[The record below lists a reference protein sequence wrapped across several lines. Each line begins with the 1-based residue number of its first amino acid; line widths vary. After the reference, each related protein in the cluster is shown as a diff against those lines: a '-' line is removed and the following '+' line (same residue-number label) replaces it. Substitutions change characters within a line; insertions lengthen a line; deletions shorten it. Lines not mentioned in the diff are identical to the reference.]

1 VISADAARHSLERK
15 DMHWI
20 NLTYAD
26 GGAQVFVNLGQVVAI
41 EQSAIGAVLRTT
53 LRDEGGGPVNMVVK
67 ENAEAIFGAVRAGT
81 SQK

>member
-1 VISADAARHSLERK
+1 
-15 DMHWI
+15 MHWI

-53 LRDEGGGPVNMVVK
+53 LRDEEGGPVNMVVK